1 MILTGW
7 ACFSLLMPTGGGGGG
22 GEGKMPFGERRR
34 KTAKLERG
42 VRRASVM
49 QKVKFNNH
57 NKASGVTPANH
68 TRKRER
74 ERAMQE
80 EAE

>member
-1 MILTGW
+1 MADW
-7 ACFSLLMPTGGGGGG
+7 ACFSLLMPTGGGG
-22 GEGKMPFGERRR
+22 EGKVPFGERRR

-49 QKVKFNNH
+49 QKV
-57 NKASGVTPANH
+57 SSTTT
-68 TRKRER
+68 TRHLELHLPTTRETKRER